1 MGIFDKRHNYKPFE
15 YGHITDPLINAM
27 WASHWTHNEFNFIS
41 DIQDFRAKLTE
52 EERQVIKRTTLLIS
66 SIEVTVKAY
75 WSGIGKLL
83 PQPEIADLGAV
94 FGGVEVI
101 HSRAYSQI
109 LSKLG
114 FEEDFKTLFDNPH
127 VKGRSKY
134 LTKYINKI
142 YKNDRK
148 NIVYS
153 LILFTLFTEY
163 CALFSQ
169 FYVILGFNRY
179 QGVFKDIANIVQYTA
194 KEENLHA
201 EGGMAL
207 INQIRLEHPELF
219 DQELEGRV
227 YEEVQ
232 EAFKAEANLAEWLL
246 QGYSNSFLSEDIL
259 KGYIQR
265 RLNESLEKVG
275 YNRVFDVSE
284 DIIDKTQWMEE
295 EVYMSTL
302 TDFFHK
308 KPTDYAKKTQSITD
322 EDLF

>member
-1 MGIFDKRHNYKPFE
+1 MGIFDKRLNYKPFV

-41 DIQDFRAKLTE
+41 DVQDFKSRLTE
-52 EERQVIKRTTLLIS
+52 EERQVVKRTTLLIS
-66 SIEVTVKAY
+66 SIEVTVKSY
-75 WSGIGKLL
+75 WSNLGKLL

-114 FEEDFKTLFDNPH
+114 FEDDFKTLFENPF
-127 VKGRSKY
+127 VKGRSEY
-134 LTKYINKI
+134 LTKYVNKI
-142 YKNDRK
+142 YKSDRK

-169 FYVILGFNRY
+169 FYVILGFNRF
-179 QGVFKDIANIVQYTA
+179 QGVMKDIANIVQYTA

-201 EGGMAL
+201 EGGIAI
-207 INQIRLEHPELF
+207 INQIRLEYPELF
-219 DQELEGRV
+219 DDELEAKV

-232 EAFKAEANLAEWLL
+232 EAFNAEANLAEWLL

-259 KGYIQR
+259 KGYIKI
-265 RLNESLEKVG
+265 RLNDSLEKVG
-275 YNRVFDVSE
+275 YNKVFDVE
-284 DIIDKTQWMEE
+284 EGILEKTQWMEE
-295 EVYMSTL
+295 EVYMSAL
-302 TDFFHK
+302 TDFFVK